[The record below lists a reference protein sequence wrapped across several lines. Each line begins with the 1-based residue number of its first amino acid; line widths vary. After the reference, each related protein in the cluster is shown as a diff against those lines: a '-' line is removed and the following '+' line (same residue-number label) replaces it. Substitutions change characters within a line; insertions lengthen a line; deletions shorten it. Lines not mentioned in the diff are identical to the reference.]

1 MSSCP
6 CERQHCASCAVR
18 VCGQCLVTVSVVDDI
33 TCCANKQTHQLIFIL
48 YRRFMSRSNG
58 HGHKKNLRSIEEGV
72 QSTEGENEEDT
83 LATFV
88 ANTGRNASRSALAV
102 ITGGI
107 GAAVGTAVRP
117 GVGTMIGGT
126 LGDSIAYVLF

>member
-1 MSSCP
+1 M
-6 CERQHCASCAVR
+6 
-18 VCGQCLVTVSVVDDI
+18 VS
-33 TCCANKQTHQLIFIL
+33 KQTQQLIYIL
-48 YRRFMSRSNG
+48 YRRFVSRNNG
-58 HGHKKNLRSIEEGV
+58 YRSKKSLRSIEEGV
-72 QSTEGENEEDT
+72 QSTESDNEEDT
-83 LATFV
+83 LATFMSS
-88 ANTGRNASRSALAV
+88 TGLNASRSALAI